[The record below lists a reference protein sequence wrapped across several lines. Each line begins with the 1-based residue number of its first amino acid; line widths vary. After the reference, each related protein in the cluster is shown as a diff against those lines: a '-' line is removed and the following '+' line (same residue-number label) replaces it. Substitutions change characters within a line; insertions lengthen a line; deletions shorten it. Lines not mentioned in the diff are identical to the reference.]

1 MDDLQA
7 MDAIMTALDL
17 LQGGTQCINQHHQVK
32 MSEYEDVGTGTE
44 SEINGGGTPP
54 KSTSI
59 TGLISPMLAGDYP
72 SLSRRPNSSDVGVAH
87 SGDAISNSGAGCA
100 SNRGPSRHGQD
111 SSSGARGA
119 SHVGQTYIGHVTE
132 GFADVGPAYEGSA
145 IISTGSLDIP
155 LFVQR
160 TAYGASMFDEDE
172 GEDEVDLPVP
182 HLKGRRQAIG
192 PNSPVTSSKSNP
204 ATKRKRPRPGNKMS
218 MKASQMVQSLDQEQD
233 KQQRTKARNIYHAQ
247 MSRRRRKLR
256 QAVLEQETA
265 WLQRD
270 ISRLEADIRCLSK
283 EVDVFSNVLTNHS
296 CLDVFSD
303 V

>member
-7 MDAIMTALDL
+7 MDAILTALDL
-17 LQGGTQCINQHHQVK
+17 LQDGTQCINQHHQVK

-59 TGLISPMLAGDYP
+59 TGLISPMLAGEYP

-87 SGDAISNSGAGCA
+87 SGDVTSNSGAGRA
-100 SNRGPSRHGQD
+100 SNIGPARHGQD
-111 SSSGARGA
+111 SSSGARDS

-132 GFADVGPAYEGSA
+132 GVADVGLAYEGSV
-145 IISTGSLDIP
+145 IISAGSLDVP

-160 TAYGASMFDEDE
+160 TAYGASMFE
-172 GEDEVDLPVP
+172 EDEVDLPVP
-182 HLKGRRQAIG
+182 HLKGRRRAIG
-192 PNSPVTSSKSNP
+192 PMSRVTSSKSNP

-218 MKASQMVQSLDQEQD
+218 MKASQVVKSLDQEQD

-270 ISRLEADIRCLSK
+270 ICRLEADIRCLSK
-283 EVDVFSNVLTNHS
+283 EVDVFSNVLTNHT